1 MTTSH
6 DSASRPQGYRGDLT
20 LFFSLAFGVSW
31 VAWATAWALGGPAN
45 SPAASGVHL
54 IGAFGPL
61 LAALGLRIRRGRR
74 GEPAPAQV
82 VRSGRGTLLWAPLL
96 LVLASAT
103 VWAGVLLAQAAGG
116 PALSLDGIK
125 DTVGDAGGIVAFVA
139 MMLVGGPLGEEPGWR
154 GTVHPRMRATMG
166 RFQAVLVLGVVWS
179 VWHLPLF
186 FLEGTVQYELG
197 LATAGGVLFAVSV
210 VPMAMLIGYAYERGG
225 IVAAIAV
232 HFAGN
237 TTMVLLGVKAAETLA
252 LLLGLQ
258 ALVAVLL
265 LTFAPPRALPRT
277 PRAGAVGAAPEPAVR
292 V

>member
-1 MTTSH
+1 
-6 DSASRPQGYRGDLT
+6 
-20 LFFSLAFGVSW
+20 W

-61 LAALGLRIRRGRR
+61 LAALALRIRRGRR

-116 PALSLDGIK
+116 PTLSLDGIK

-186 FLEGTVQYELG
+186 LLEGTVQYELG

-265 LTFAPPRALPRT
+265 LTLAPPRALPRT
-277 PRAGAVGAAPEPAVR
+277 PRAGAVSAAPEPAVR